1 MSSPSEMGAPHVA
14 VTAGSHLGSP
24 PLPVLVNF
32 RHFSIFSKRRHGEV
46 GSLNTP
52 EGWCHCHVN
61 VKYPPLPYSCFKSLV
76 LDLWDSFEGYGAIRK
91 CTQAVAVGHY
101 RWAFAG

>member
-24 PLPVLVNF
+24 PLLVLVNF
-32 RHFSIFSKRRHGEV
+32 RHFSIFSKRRHEEV
-46 GSLNTP
+46 GSLKTP

-61 VKYPPLPYSCFKSLV
+61 VKYPLCLIHASKTWSWICGTLLKAMEPLESVPRL
-76 LDLWDSFEGYGAIRK
+76 
-91 CTQAVAVGHY
+91 
-101 RWAFAG
+101 